1 MRDNALSPV
10 LGFVLVFAII
20 VAMIGIIQTLF
31 VPTWIKSVEAKHYF
45 SLKSE
50 FEELV
55 EKAVDAANGGISI
68 ASFDLILNYP
78 RYPFLLTPATTSSSI
93 TVKKIGSV
101 AISSPILSEPIV
113 LDLLAIE
120 FEPNYHYLD
129 ANEEVMILGDYF
141 SNGVILG
148 ESVLYSGNEINL
160 IVINMSEGTYSG
172 NERIVL
178 YGNPPFTLNS
188 AEVTISLDSDV
199 CNEYSWYLNFV
210 ENSTGATR
218 SGCNVTFSG
227 KLNLIAASTNESWSV
242 KLAEKL
248 VNSSFTISDE
258 SSATPLSENTQII
271 SSEGVTYYI
280 TGYTGYS
287 NQPVNVT
294 LEWSEKRGDN
304 IDSLLTQN
312 FVWYTLSNGYFQLP
326 ITLPE
331 VKGNR
336 DIILEVTLQFPD
348 GSAKTFSVLFER

>member
-68 ASFDLILNYP
+68 ASFDLTLNYP
-78 RYPFLLTPATTSSSI
+78 RYPFLLTPAATSSSI
-93 TVKKIGSV
+93 TVKKIGNV

-129 ANEEVMILGDYF
+129 SNEEVMVLGDYF

-148 ESVLYSGNEINL
+148 ESVLYSRNEINL
-160 IVINMSEGTYSG
+160 IVINMPEGTYSG

-178 YGNPPFTLNS
+178 YGNPQFTLNS
-188 AEVTISLDSDV
+188 AEVTISLDSSV
-199 CNEYSWYLNFV
+199 CNEYVWYLNFV

-227 KLNLIAASTNESWSV
+227 KLNLIATSTNESWSV

-248 VNSSFTISDE
+248 KNSSFAISDE
-258 SSATPLSENTQII
+258 DLASPLSTDPNQRTTI
-271 SSEGVTYYI
+271 SLTEESLTYYI

-294 LEWSEKRGDN
+294 LEWRNDGSF
-304 IDSLLTQN
+304 TQS

-326 ITLPE
+326 ISPPDDE
-331 VKGNR
+331 S
-336 DIILEVTLQFPD
+336 VTLDITLEFPD
-348 GSAKTFSVLFER
+348 GTNKTFYVRFI